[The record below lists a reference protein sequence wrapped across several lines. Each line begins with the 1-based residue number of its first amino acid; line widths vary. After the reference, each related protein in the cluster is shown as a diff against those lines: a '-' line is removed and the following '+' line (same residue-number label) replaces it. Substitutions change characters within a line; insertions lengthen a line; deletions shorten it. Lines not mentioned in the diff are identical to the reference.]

1 VCFGR
6 WLRNKKVTRQELM
19 AVGCARTGLLATGLH
34 VLAIH
39 DTSEINYQRH
49 ADRVSGL
56 GTVGNGKDAGL
67 FIHPLLAVDA
77 ASGACLGLA
86 HQHQWLRMEKA
97 GKRKQLPIEEK
108 ESYRWLKVAQA
119 GKRCLSEA
127 AMVTII
133 ADRESD
139 IYEEWDRIPDDK
151 THLLTRA
158 CQNRKLAN
166 GEMLFESLDRQPVVG
181 CYGLDVVG
189 RAGERTAHRAQMEI
203 RYSEV
208 EIQRPAHC
216 KDKTAKPSIKLYAI
230 DVREQA
236 SSVIGMEAPIHWR
249 LLTTHRIDTIEAA
262 LLCVDWYCLRW
273 TIEQLFRTLKRQGL
287 NIESSQVETADS
299 LMKLVCLTTQAA
311 VSTMQLTLAREGQTD
326 RPATDVFDHAA
337 IDVMK
342 TIQPQVEGR
351 TVQQKNPHP
360 QGTLAW
366 AAWLIARLGGWKGYA
381 SEAKPGPIT
390 MLRGQQRFSAM
401 HEGWKLAKMC
411 A

>member
-1 VCFGR
+1 MLYRRMVETQSVCLRRLGKDRAGEVCFGR

-19 AVGCARTGLLATGLH
+19 AVGCDRTGLLATGLH

-39 DTSEINYQRH
+39 DTSEIDYQRH

-56 GTVGNGKDAGL
+56 GTVGNGKDVGL
-67 FIHPLLAVDA
+67 FIYPLLAVDA

-108 ESYRWLKVAQA
+108 ESYRWLEVAQA
-119 GKRCLSEA
+119 GKRCLSQA

-166 GEMLFESLDRQPVVG
+166 GEMLFESLAQQPVVG
-181 CYGLDVVG
+181 CYALDVVG
-189 RAGERTAHRAQMEI
+189 RAGERTVHRAQMEI
-203 RYSEV
+203 RYNEV

-216 KDKTAKPSIKLYAI
+216 KDKTAKPSIKLFAI
-230 DVREQA
+230 DVREQ
-236 SSVIGMEAPIHWR
+236 
-249 LLTTHRIDTIEAA
+249 
-262 LLCVDWYCLRW
+262 
-273 TIEQLFRTLKRQGL
+273 
-287 NIESSQVETADS
+287 
-299 LMKLVCLTTQAA
+299 
-311 VSTMQLTLAREGQTD
+311 
-326 RPATDVFDHAA
+326 DVFDHNA
-337 IDVMK
+337 IDVLK

-351 TVQQKNPHP
+351 TVQQKNPHS